1 MISTPLL
8 TSSVFRYQTMNFMA
22 SKFFNSFTEPTNRIS
37 FHVHQQSETRR
48 ANRTLWNP
56 KIAIPPGTLSLF
68 YLFITFFFSFIGY
81 FEFIFVWFFYFLFF
95 YLLWDRY
102 LLYLFSLP
110 LFPLCCRNWWVNFRT
125 LLTKVIL
132 CIKILYS
139 NYIVSF

>member
-56 KIAIPPGTLSLF
+56 KIAIPTGTLSLF
-68 YLFITFFFSFIGY
+68 YLFITFFFLYWILR
-81 FEFIFVWFFYFLFF
+81 IHLCLIFLFF
-95 YLLWDRY
+95 YLLWDGY

>member
-22 SKFFNSFTEPTNRIS
+22 SKFFSSFTEPTNRIS

-68 YLFITFFFSFIGY
+68 YLFITFFFLYWILR
-81 FEFIFVWFFYFLFF
+81 IHLCLIFLFF
-95 YLLWDRY
+95 IFLPFVRWVFT
-102 LLYLFSLP
+102 LFV
-110 LFPLCCRNWWVNFRT
+110 FFAF
-125 LLTKVIL
+125 
-132 CIKILYS
+132 
-139 NYIVSF
+139 VSVML

>member
-56 KIAIPPGTLSLF
+56 KIAIHTGTLSLF
-68 YLFITFFFSFIGY
+68 YLFITFFSFIGY
-81 FEFIFVWFFYFLFF
+81 FEFIFVRFFIFLPFVRWVFTLFVFF
-95 YLLWDRY
+95 A
-102 LLYLFSLP
+102 S
-110 LFPLCCRNWWVNFRT
+110 
-125 LLTKVIL
+125 
-132 CIKILYS
+132 
-139 NYIVSF
+139 VSVML